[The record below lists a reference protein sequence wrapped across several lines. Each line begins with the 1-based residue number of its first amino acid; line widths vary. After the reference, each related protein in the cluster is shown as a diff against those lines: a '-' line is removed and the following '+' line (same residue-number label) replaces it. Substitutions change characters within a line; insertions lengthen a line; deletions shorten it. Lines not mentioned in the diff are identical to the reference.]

1 MQTLQQDTSF
11 RTQYFDIFPTSCGM
25 YDLALYGPEEHK
37 VIETIKS
44 EHEEFILDE
53 FPMLKDAI
61 NECILFYCQH
71 TGLKLAEITQYHI
84 TTMGVNDKVEE
95 TKYDDSLITI
105 QYYPVFEPGSA
116 DLWVRSPFNIPRD
129 HVEKTTLATAPS
141 EKFVLGQGR
150 LIIYPSSVHHFTE
163 ANQTE
168 NRICIT
174 FKTKKK

>member
-71 TGLKLAEITQYHI
+71 TGLKLAEITQYDI
-84 TTMGVNDKVEE
+84 V
-95 TKYDDSLITI
+95 
-105 QYYPVFEPGSA
+105 
-116 DLWVRSPFNIPRD
+116 
-129 HVEKTTLATAPS
+129 
-141 EKFVLGQGR
+141 
-150 LIIYPSSVHHFTE
+150 
-163 ANQTE
+163 
-168 NRICIT
+168 
-174 FKTKKK
+174 